1 MRIPKSYNRVGET
14 NNLFIMK
21 KIKMIT
27 VAILAGLMCIA
38 CTPKKEKLL
47 CAYEEAC
54 QKGDAIAAMKVI
66 SEMEKEFGSMEALD
80 SVYTGADQTRLEAA
94 TAILEQKVAQQAME
108 QLNGTMEQV
117 NKARKGYSFDDE
129 DDDE

>member
-1 MRIPKSYNRVGET
+1 
-14 NNLFIMK
+14 
-21 KIKMIT
+21 MIAL
-27 VAILAGLMCIA
+27 AILAGLMCVA

-54 QKGDAIAAMKVI
+54 KKGDAIEAMKVI

-80 SVYTGADQTRLEAA
+80 SVYTGADQTRVETA

-117 NKARKGYSFDDE
+117 SKAQKAYSFDEDDDDEDE

>member
-1 MRIPKSYNRVGET
+1 
-14 NNLFIMK
+14 
-21 KIKMIT
+21 MIAL
-27 VAILAGLMCIA
+27 AILAGLMCVA

-54 QKGDAIAAMKVI
+54 KKGDAIEAMKVI
-66 SEMEKEFGSMEALD
+66 SEMEKEYGSMEALEN
-80 SVYTGADQTRLEAA
+80 VYTGTDQTRLETA

-108 QLNGTMEQV
+108 QFNGTMEQV
-117 NKARKGYSFDDE
+117 NKARKGYSFDDDDDDKD

>member
-1 MRIPKSYNRVGET
+1 
-14 NNLFIMK
+14 
-21 KIKMIT
+21 MIA

-66 SEMEKEFGSMEALD
+66 SEIEKEFGSIDAID
-80 SVYTGADQTRLEAA
+80 SIYSETDLSRFE
-94 TAILEQKVAQQAME
+94 TASAIMEQKAAQQAME
-108 QLNGTMEQV
+108 QLNSTMEQV
-117 NKARKGYSFDDE
+117 NKAKNGYSFDDE
-129 DDDE
+129 DDE